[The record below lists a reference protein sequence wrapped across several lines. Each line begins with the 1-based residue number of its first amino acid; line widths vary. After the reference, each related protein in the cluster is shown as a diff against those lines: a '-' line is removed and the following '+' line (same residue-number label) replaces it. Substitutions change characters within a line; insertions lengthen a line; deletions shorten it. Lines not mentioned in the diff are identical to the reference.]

1 MELRDYRDNVNLY
14 ISGKMN
20 PEEAT
25 SFEKNDYFMRSVML
39 TGKSSKFFKKCSKNI
54 KNDPEFLKQ
63 LIDIYKDDHEF
74 IASIVEEFSN
84 NNPKKNK
91 SITELNMLLDN
102 IYEETED
109 EVLHP
114 AFDYSEDF
122 FINAKKKIDKEIE
135 QIEDENERME
145 AGCGFDAIEH
155 FYYDSE
161 IVINWF
167 AKRYT
172 NEILLHQPSAEFD
185 EIIHYFY
192 DNKNQIE
199 KLGDRK
205 ALFDVMAYFDEN
217 LASYLYL
224 HPRILDPYMPML
236 RNVLDEWDDYLEN
249 LNTYKIEQIHQE
261 MNRYL
266 KENHLPKD
274 YKRLFRGIIDLT
286 EKRETIVKYLDDDSK
301 DYERINVSKLSV
313 PELRFVY
320 YMTNFID
327 DVFFIDNE
335 WDYME
340 DTSGYGEAPVED
352 SKVLK
357 VDFVNKRKIKE

>member
-1 MELRDYRDNVNLY
+1 
-14 ISGKMN
+14 
-20 PEEAT
+20 
-25 SFEKNDYFMRSVML
+25 
-39 TGKSSKFFKKCSKNI
+39 
-54 KNDPEFLKQ
+54 
-63 LIDIYKDDHEF
+63 
-74 IASIVEEFSN
+74 
-84 NNPKKNK
+84 
-91 SITELNMLLDN
+91 MLLDN

-320 YMTNFID
+320 YMTDFID

-340 DTSGYGEAPVED
+340 DISGYGEAPVED